1 MAAFGYEFGEISG
14 AFGWNP
20 CTPLRGRALHER
32 CLNSFFIESVLSSAR
47 TEWSNERMKL
57 PDLFSVVLAMVGLA
71 STSLAADYSDWVA
84 KGYRWS
90 VVNGLYAYKT
100 KEDAKNEGSRFA
112 GMSLSEMIDHA
123 YFLRPGKLVLLVETD
138 AAYGLSK
145 IRMGG
150 VTSDLWTPTKNL
162 STRPVIDTLGIIE
175 TPDMAGVLTN
185 SSASPSPESG
195 ASVSPS
201 PTATP

>member
-1 MAAFGYEFGEISG
+1 MRFTRVSEQ
-14 AFGWNP
+14 
-20 CTPLRGRALHER
+20 L
-32 CLNSFFIESVLSSAR
+32 FIESVLSSAR

-150 VTSDLWTPTKNL
+150 VASDLWTPTKNL
-162 STRPVIDTLGIIE
+162 STRPLIDTLGMIE
-175 TPDMAGVLTN
+175 TPDMAGVLTIGPD
-185 SSASPSPESG
+185 SSAESA